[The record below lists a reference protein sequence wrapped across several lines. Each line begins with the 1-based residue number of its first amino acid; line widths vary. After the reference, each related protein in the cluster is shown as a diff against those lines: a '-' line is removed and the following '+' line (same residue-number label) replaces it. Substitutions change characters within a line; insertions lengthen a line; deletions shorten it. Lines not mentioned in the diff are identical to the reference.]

1 MFKRNK
7 QADPAVS
14 KPQTSATPYLNARRE
29 WDERYGHLLTQA
41 KNWRL
46 AAGAALGVAALAVL
60 GVVWIGSQSKIQPFV
75 IAVDS
80 LGSPVAVAKPAS
92 LQRASERDE
101 RVIRAQV
108 GNWIWNARTLLA
120 DFNAQQVLFDRVYGM
135 LAIDAA
141 PVMQSFFEN
150 DRMPKIKDRTT
161 VTVEI
166 RTVLPAGGDTW
177 QVDWTE
183 IVSRPGDT
191 ARKENWRAL
200 VTIGFSEKLAA
211 KPELSMWNP
220 YGIFVRQ
227 VSWQKEL

>member
-1 MFKRNK
+1 MFKK
-7 QADPAVS
+7 SSSSAPPPP
-14 KPQTSATPYLNARRE
+14 KPQAATPYLNARRE

-60 GVVWIGSQSKIQPFV
+60 GVAWVSSQSKIQPFV
-75 IAVDS
+75 IAVDH
-80 LGSPVAVAKPAS
+80 LGSPVAVAKPAA
-92 LQRASERDE
+92 LQRGQERDE

-135 LAIDAA
+135 LAIDAT

-150 DRMPKIKDRTT
+150 DRMPKIRDRTT

-166 RTVLPAGGDTW
+166 KTVIPAGGDTW

-183 IVSRPGDT
+183 ITARPGDT
-191 ARKENWRAL
+191 AKKENWRAL

-211 KPELSMWNP
+211 KPELAMWNP